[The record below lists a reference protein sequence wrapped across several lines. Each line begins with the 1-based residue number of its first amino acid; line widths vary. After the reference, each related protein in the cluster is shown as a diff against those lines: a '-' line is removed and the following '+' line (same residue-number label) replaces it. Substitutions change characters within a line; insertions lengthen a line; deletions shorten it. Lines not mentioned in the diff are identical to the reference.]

1 MRSPSLA
8 PALIRRMWG
17 CHASTTSQH
26 FSSDGCSA
34 LIRAAFNIS
43 ISTTTLTS
51 SPSGSTAGN
60 QKRGGCSF
68 TGSLTKPSPSGRPH
82 TTPSSANPLSTGS
95 ERDTLFT
102 PYDHRVLSAQT
113 LNLLFIL
120 VRIGLIRPKR
130 RSLGGIVDR
139 TRDIS
144 VRNLQGWQKITADRK
159 LLRKQVRVGSARG
172 DPGRKWDRRE
182 NLESPERTA
191 NHPCWRGPLDFI
203 ANRGEKHWPS
213 QTLMSPQTR
222 EKIWPRR
229 SDTKTPGRSAKAEI
243 VESLATALGFY

>member
-95 ERDTLFT
+95 ERDTLLRT
-102 PYDHRVLSAQT
+102 YN
-113 LNLLFIL
+113 NLLNHMGDDEAVLFGDAVHPTHA
-120 VRIGLIRPKR
+120 VRPVGCWAPK
-130 RSLGGIVDR
+130 
-139 TRDIS
+139 DIQLA
-144 VRNLQGWQKITADRK
+144 V
-159 LLRKQVRVGSARG
+159 
-172 DPGRKWDRRE
+172 
-182 NLESPERTA
+182 
-191 NHPCWRGPLDFI
+191 
-203 ANRGEKHWPS
+203 
-213 QTLMSPQTR
+213 PQTSGR
-222 EKIWPRR
+222 QRLNIHGAIDLE
-229 SDTKTPGRSAKAEI
+229 TGKTRMIEAATVNAMSTVMLLMAIEAMYPGKRLIHLFVDNARYHHARL
-243 VESLATALGFY
+243 VQAWLARPECRIKLHF